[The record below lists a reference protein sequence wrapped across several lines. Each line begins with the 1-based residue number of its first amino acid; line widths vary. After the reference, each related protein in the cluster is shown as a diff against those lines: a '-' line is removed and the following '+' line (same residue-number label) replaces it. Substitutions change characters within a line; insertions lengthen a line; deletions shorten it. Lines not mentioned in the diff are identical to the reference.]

1 MKVISWNLNSR
12 TNKEVL
18 ERQCAYLKDN
28 DFDVITLQEV
38 TITSQKYFENYFD
51 GRFILSS
58 FDLVTDKSILRGN
71 RKYGQLIISKES
83 INYLNSLKK

>member
-18 ERQCAYLKDN
+18 ESQCAYLKDS

-38 TITSQKYFENYFD
+38 TITSQKYFENYF
-51 GRFILSS
+51 GKEFRGFFRYPLTYKTLYVMNSS
-58 FDLVTDKSILRGN
+58 SA
-71 RKYGQLIISKES
+71 Q
-83 INYLNSLKK
+83 